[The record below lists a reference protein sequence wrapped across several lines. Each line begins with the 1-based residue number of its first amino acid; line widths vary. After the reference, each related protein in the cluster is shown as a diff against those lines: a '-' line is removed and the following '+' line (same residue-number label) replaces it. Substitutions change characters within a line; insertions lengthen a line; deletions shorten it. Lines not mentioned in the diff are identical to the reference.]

1 MGVTDLSTRS
11 VRAEQE
17 SLCLWEL
24 TEAPHGTLDGKEW
37 VEAESPEEQ
46 GEAKGGGHRWENLVA
61 SEALGKTGG

>member
-1 MGVTDLSTRS
+1 MLHVGRLWVSLILLSTRS

-17 SLCLWEL
+17 ILCLWEL

-46 GEAKGGGHRWENLVA
+46 GEAKVGGTQMGEP
-61 SEALGKTGG
+61 GGL